1 MNMESYEEYKEVRQK
16 IKALLA
22 EKEEWLSEHW
32 LEAHEDLV
40 RDQFAEELSS
50 QPDDAVN
57 RLISE
62 LDDAHRKLFH
72 YLSGKEIVNL
82 LRSKITDEQIVDVLI
97 DAGETYE
104 RKPTSYLSI
113 ACFARSDFEADV
125 FIDDH
130 KDLADLVDL
139 LPDDSIFKK
148 DMFTVNIDIGPFY
161 FCVKADTF
169 LKEVEHLINDALA
182 EGYIKELLETGSDA

>member
-97 DAGETYE
+97 DAGDPMNANQL
-104 RKPTSYLSI
+104 PTCL
-113 ACFARSDFEADV
+113 
-125 FIDDH
+125 
-130 KDLADLVDL
+130 LLVLHAPTLKQMSL
-139 LPDDSIFKK
+139 LTI
-148 DMFTVNIDIGPFY
+148 
-161 FCVKADTF
+161 
-169 LKEVEHLINDALA
+169 
-182 EGYIKELLETGSDA
+182 IKT